1 MLAKEYATAIFELA
15 SSNNVLNEI
24 KSEFNTLILAI
35 NENED
40 FMKVLTYPRIS
51 SKQKK
56 ECITNVCKGM
66 NDTFIDFLYVLVDNN
81 RIGIIKE
88 IHEEFT
94 NLINEKNN
102 MLVVDVISAS
112 KLDDNQIKNLEV
124 KLSEYYGGR
133 HISIKPLIDEKLIG
147 GIKVIANGKSIDLSL
162 NSKLQ
167 ALKDNI

>member
-1 MLAKEYATAIFELA
+1 MPVSKELETADWDIQAAE
-15 SSNNVLNEI
+15 
-24 KSEFNTLILAI
+24 KSGYPF
-35 NENED
+35 
-40 FMKVLTYPRIS
+40 FM
-51 SKQKK
+51 
-56 ECITNVCKGM
+56 
-66 NDTFIDFLYVLVDNN
+66 
-81 RIGIIKE
+81 IKE

-133 HISIKPLIDEKLIG
+133 HISINPLIDEKLIG

>member
-24 KSEFNTLILAI
+24 ENEFNTLILAI

-66 NDTFIDFLYVLVDNN
+66 NDTFIDFLYVLVD
-81 RIGIIKE
+81 
-88 IHEEFT
+88 
-94 NLINEKNN
+94 
-102 MLVVDVISAS
+102 
-112 KLDDNQIKNLEV
+112 
-124 KLSEYYGGR
+124 KLSYLNIMEVG
-133 HISIKPLIDEKLIG
+133 ILVLIL
-147 GIKVIANGKSIDLSL
+147 
-162 NSKLQ
+162 
-167 ALKDNI
+167 

>member
-24 KSEFNTLILAI
+24 ENEFNTLILAI

-102 MLVVDVISAS
+102 MLYHSYEELAKEEKKVIF
-112 KLDDNQIKNLEV
+112 
-124 KLSEYYGGR
+124 GGR
-133 HISIKPLIDEKLIG
+133 LGTYKYMDMHHVVAEALRVTKEELI
-147 GIKVIANGKSIDLSL
+147 
-162 NSKLQ
+162 
-167 ALKDNI
+167 